1 MAHGANAG
9 LVGRRLEDIIGGI
22 PRFDGVLNGTQLH
35 LNFVAAAEEGGAWR
49 AYSWIN
55 EGDTELYLKL
65 AYLTK
70 VQREGR
76 EYYIGVGLSDR
87 PLSEVQGLSDVPC
100 SPFFSD
106 SCAEDWALSI
116 AGYRMSTILQA
127 RSYAELEDTLRREG
141 LLRSFPSHVTGRI
154 ALLRPA
160 IQTFSHKSYRNLDIS
175 IT

>member
-35 LNFVAAAEEGGAWR
+35 LNFVAAAEKGGAWR

-87 PLSEVQGLSDVPC
+87 PLSEVQGL
-100 SPFFSD
+100 FFKLLEPSRQH
-106 SCAEDWALSI
+106 SACQWLHQFFPAL
-116 AGYRMSTILQA
+116 
-127 RSYAELEDTLRREG
+127 
-141 LLRSFPSHVTGRI
+141 
-154 ALLRPA
+154 
-160 IQTFSHKSYRNLDIS
+160 HK
-175 IT
+175 